1 MQYST
6 VMVRVLLALYFEVKP
21 LSHGSIL
28 FIWWILPFLV
38 WPEQT
43 TFKFVEPLSFV
54 AYVKFSRGYE
64 VGGNLLRDIAGY
76 LDTYIDTV

>member
-1 MQYST
+1 M
-6 VMVRVLLALYFEVKP
+6 MVRVLLALYFEVKP

-64 VGGNLLRDIAGY
+64 VGWNLLRDIAGY